1 MVEILTSNIV
11 KSMMRKNPKNGLAM
25 NTERTKKI
33 RTPVVVMSA
42 NFSSLVISID
52 LVGDNTNKEMP
63 ILRDQK
69 ILRLDQKGIVESIK

>member
-1 MVEILTSNIV
+1 
-11 KSMMRKNPKNGLAM
+11 
-25 NTERTKKI
+25 
-33 RTPVVVMSA
+33 MSA

-69 ILRLDQKGIVESIK
+69 NPTIGSERIVESIK